1 MKKEVMRNGGN
12 GMNYLVLAAHE
23 AYIKE
28 KQKKDELENRI
39 KSIGEEI
46 LKTKNTGLTDKYF
59 DLVREKGKTEQ
70 EINYWARRVADQL
83 TDYINMD
90 NQTLIR

>member
-1 MKKEVMRNGGN
+1 
-12 GMNYLVLAAHE
+12 MNYLVLAAHE
-23 AYIKE
+23 AYIEE
-28 KQKKDELENRI
+28 KQKKDDLEKRI

-46 LKTKNTGLTDKYF
+46 LETKNAELTDKYF
-59 DLVREKGKTEQ
+59 ELVREKEKTEQ
-70 EINYWARRVADQL
+70 EINYWARRVADRF

>member
-1 MKKEVMRNGGN
+1 
-12 GMNYLVLAAHE
+12 MNYLVLAAHE

-28 KQKKDELENRI
+28 KQKKDDLEKRI

-46 LKTKNTGLTDKYF
+46 LETKNAELTDKYF
-59 DLVREKGKTEQ
+59 ELVREKEKTEQ
-70 EINYWARRVADQL
+70 EINYWARRVADRF

-90 NQTLIR
+90 KPTFIK